1 MATLQKRR
9 VDFLRHIVNRVL
21 ASLNVPAQYID
32 DIRRAVGRAEDK
44 YHFDAFSGDVRRLA
58 EYLKSKDFDELIMQV
73 KAENKAILLEAL
85 RKILEEARKAYS
97 DIPEVVEAIDA
108 RLKELETGEREETA
122 KKLEAVE
129 AILHD
134 VAKQGFKIEFKRNE
148 NKLLVTYGD
157 KLNASVTYD
166 EKRRSYIM
174 EYTVRDRVELGSPGE
189 VRDFIRLKL
198 AELIKR

>member
-1 MATLQKRR
+1 MTVLQKKR

-44 YHFDAFSGDVRRLA
+44 YRFDAFSGDVRRLA
-58 EYLKSKDFDELIMQV
+58 DYIKSRDFDELIMQA

-85 RKILEEARKAYS
+85 KKILEEAKKAYS

-108 RLKELETGEREETA
+108 RLKELETGEREEA
-122 KKLEAVE
+122 VKKLEAVE

-134 VAKQGFKIEFKRNE
+134 IAKQGFKVEFNRDEK
-148 NKLLVTYGD
+148 KLTLSYGD
-157 KLNASVTYD
+157 KLNALITYD

-174 EYTVRDRVELGSPGE
+174 EYSIKDRVEFGSPGE
-189 VRDFIRLKL
+189 IRDFIVAKL
-198 AELIKR
+198 VDLVKQ